1 MKRIKKFFS
10 KLPPFVIWLLISA
23 FFWSWIFNLVGDTT
37 TFKKVS
43 VYIDCSTCAK
53 VDLTVKLEEDLPE
66 GIRMMK
72 VHPLSYVAFDEAT
85 MLMGDILILRESR
98 VQDFLPALHPVT
110 GLELAG
116 EGETYYYEGV
126 PYGFRVYNG
135 DTGEGIL
142 SEYVT
147 FLAPGEQQE
156 DFYLF
161 FLYQSNHLGP
171 LRESRDD
178 AAIEVAARLLG
189 MK

>member
-1 MKRIKKFFS
+1 MKRIKNFFS
-10 KLPPFVIWLLISA
+10 KLPPFVIWLLISF
-23 FFWSWIFNLVGDTT
+23 FFWSWIFNLVGDTS

-43 VYIDCSTCAK
+43 VYIDCNTCADL
-53 VDLTVKLEEDLPE
+53 DLTVKLEDDLPE

-98 VQDFLPALHPVT
+98 IEGLLPALHPVT
-110 GLELAG
+110 GLVLAG
-116 EGETYYYEGV
+116 EADTYYYDGT
-126 PYGFRVYNG
+126 PYGFRVYNAES
-135 DTGEGIL
+135 GEGIL

-147 FLAPGEQQE
+147 FLTPEEQQE